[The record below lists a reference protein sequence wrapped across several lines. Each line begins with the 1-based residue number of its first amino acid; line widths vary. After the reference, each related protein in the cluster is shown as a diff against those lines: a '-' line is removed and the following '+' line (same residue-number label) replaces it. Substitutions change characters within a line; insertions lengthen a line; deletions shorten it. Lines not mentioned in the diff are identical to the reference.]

1 MWLVALLGHGEEL
14 ILLFLFTKGR
24 ELCRLIDFYSGSSE
38 GILLL
43 LCGGSGL
50 VGFGIVCQGASN
62 QWPDRLQR
70 SLSHHGGCPHR
81 N

>member
-14 ILLFLFTKGR
+14 TLLFLFMKGR

-43 LCGGSGL
+43 LCG
-50 VGFGIVCQGASN
+50 FRTCWIWHCMPRRQ
-62 QWPDRLQR
+62 
-70 SLSHHGGCPHR
+70 
-81 N
+81 